1 MKTLILC
8 GFDGFVKRMEFN
20 EFTVWENDKT
30 SANRLPWTSILKFR
44 LWGCLNMGK
53 VDLKQFSEKQLIA
66 IGLLSQPNKAGFSFE
81 EIAEKAGI
89 SVRQLHRW
97 RSNPE
102 FKQAV
107 VEQSL
112 ENVKEVIPNVLKA
125 HVKRAESGNVKAIE
139 LFYKLFGLLVEKQEI
154 EQNVKTEQKD
164 NADLAKELEELKSL
178 IDEAKDGE

>member
-1 MKTLILC
+1 
-8 GFDGFVKRMEFN
+8 
-20 EFTVWENDKT
+20 
-30 SANRLPWTSILKFR
+30 
-44 LWGCLNMGK
+44 MGK
-53 VDLKQFSEKQLIA
+53 VDLREFSEKQLVA

-81 EIAEKAGI
+81 EIAEQSGI

-97 RSNPE
+97 RKDPK

-154 EQNVKTEQKD
+154 DQKVS
-164 NADLAKELEELKSL
+164 NNSEKNNEDLANELEELKSL
-178 IDEAKDGE
+178 IYKAKDGE

>member
-1 MKTLILC
+1 MRFPADFKITENNGKRRFGETIKYPQKAFRRRPIKN
-8 GFDGFVKRMEFN
+8 FDFGGVFVM
-20 EFTVWENDKT
+20 
-30 SANRLPWTSILKFR
+30 S
-44 LWGCLNMGK
+44 K
-53 VDLKQFSEKQLIA
+53 VDLRQFSEKQLIA

-81 EIAEKAGI
+81 EIAEQSGI

-97 RSNPE
+97 RKDPT

-154 EQNVKTEQKD
+154 EQTVSSNEKNNE
-164 NADLAKELEELKSL
+164 DLANELEELKSL
-178 IDEAKDGE
+178 IDQAKDGE